1 MRYDVAIIGA
11 GMSGL
16 AAGIRLAHFGKKV
29 LILEQHAV
37 WGGLNSFYK
46 KGGHHFDVGLHAV
59 TNYLRPG
66 YKGPRVPLQR
76 IYRQLRIQ
84 PEEFALEPQT
94 HSWVIFGDARL
105 RFSND
110 LAVLTEEVGRLFP
123 KERDGFVRL
132 AERCAEYP
140 EASLDTQFVSTRRML
155 GEYLRDPLL
164 VDMLLC
170 PLLYYGSASEHDL
183 DWEQFVILFNS
194 IYREGFCRP
203 RRGVR
208 QILDVL
214 KARYESLGGEL
225 RRKAGVAELTVDG
238 GRVRQLVLESGE
250 VVEAEVVISSAGRR
264 ETARLRSDHPVD
276 PGRAGELAFTET
288 LWVLSQDP
296 RALGFD
302 GCVTFFGEAP
312 FSWARPKTPVDLRSG
327 VICVPGN
334 YAHEEPLDRHVL
346 RVTHLADHHAW
357 IGREGP
363 EYEAQ
368 KAEFIERSLDRIA
381 RFGKDLRPYIQY
393 MDSFTP
399 RTVVK
404 YTRHDHGAV
413 YGSPDKVK
421 TGRTDLANLFLSG
434 TDQGFVGI
442 VGAMLSGINM
452 ANAHCLGG
460 AS

>member
-1 MRYDVAIIGA
+1 MRWDVVIIGA

-59 TNYLRPG
+59 TNWLRPG

-84 PEEFALEPQT
+84 PEELALEPQT
-94 HSWVIFGDARL
+94 HSYVIFGDARL

-110 LAVLTEEVGRLFP
+110 LAELTAEVGRLFP
-123 KERDGFVRL
+123 KELDGFVRL
-132 AERCAEYP
+132 SERCAEYP
-140 EASLDTQFVSTRRML
+140 EAAADTPPVSTRRML
-155 GEYLRDPLL
+155 SEYLSDPLL
-164 VDMLLC
+164 IDMLLC
-170 PLLYYGSASEHDL
+170 PLLYYGCASEHDL

-214 KARYESLGGEL
+214 KDRYEALGGEL
-225 RRKAGVAELTVDG
+225 RRKAGVAELTVED
-238 GRVRQLVLESGE
+238 GRVQGVVLESGE
-250 VVEAEVVISSAGRR
+250 VVEGDLVLSSAGRV
-264 ETARLRSDHPVD
+264 ETARLRSDRPVET
-276 PGRAGELAFTET
+276 GRPGELAFTET
-288 LWVLSQDP
+288 LWLLSQDP
-296 RALGFD
+296 KTLGFD
-302 GCVTFFGEAP
+302 GCVTFFGTAP
-312 FSWARPKTPVDLRSG
+312 FSWARPEQPVDLSSG

-334 YAHEEPLDRHVL
+334 YAHQEPLDRHLL
-346 RVTHLADHHAW
+346 RVTHLADHRAW
-357 IGREGP
+357 VGLTGP
-363 EYEAQ
+363 AYEEQ
-368 KAEFIERSLDRIA
+368 KALWIERSLDTVA
-381 RFGKDLRPYIQY
+381 RLGADLRPYIQY
-393 MDSFTP
+393 TDSFTP

-421 TGRTDLANLFLSG
+421 TGRTDLSNLFLCG

-452 ANAHCLGG
+452 ANAHCLAG